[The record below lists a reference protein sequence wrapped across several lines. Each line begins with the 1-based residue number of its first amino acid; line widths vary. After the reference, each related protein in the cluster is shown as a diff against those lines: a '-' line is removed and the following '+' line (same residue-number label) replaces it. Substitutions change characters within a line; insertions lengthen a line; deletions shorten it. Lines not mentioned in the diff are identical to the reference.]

1 MIFLMTMKMM
11 VNEIMMVN
19 EMVMVKEMMMVVR
32 WTILFAGSSGLEA
45 ECRPAPVRFSQFT
58 ALQQQHTSVR
68 MISFGFDIINTAEY
82 NHIPSGI
89 YERWE
94 RWEQR
99 LSSVFHCPFD
109 ILGLLSQSQKHS
121 NSGLICKRTNTYT
134 PIACRAPKY
143 PLIFLSWN
151 WMNRMPGV
159 IILRYCLTTWGG
171 IALRSQVLWRSS
183 LRSISCQLPSS
194 WSTDANQVRNG
205 KWHKVRCRAIEGK
218 GVTTTTH
225 LVSFKNHLISSVCNQ
240 INILTHIL
248 FILVLNS

>member
-1 MIFLMTMKMM
+1 M
-11 VNEIMMVN
+11 VKK
-19 EMVMVKEMMMVVR
+19 MVMVREMMVVR

-45 ECRPAPVRFSQFT
+45 ECRRAPVRFSQFT

-82 NHIPSGI
+82 NHIVPSGI

-159 IILRYCLTTWGG
+159 IILRYCLTTRGG

-183 LRSISCQLPSS
+183 LRSISWP
-194 WSTDANQVRNG
+194 A
-205 KWHKVRCRAIEGK
+205 
-218 GVTTTTH
+218 
-225 LVSFKNHLISSVCNQ
+225 LVNRWKSG
-240 INILTHIL
+240 
-248 FILVLNS
+248 